1 MKSGRCFM
9 LALCCLALLS
19 GCGKSSNSTTPASAS
34 TAQQKVTQA
43 NAALENILYTL
54 AHSTTSPTRPSDLD
68 FRTPEGLYR
77 EALALEPGNLDANF
91 GVSVLGL
98 MVLTS
103 DTEVNAAFD
112 EWSQYLQG
120 KVPFQAKASPMR
132 PFGIPLAPLG
142 DPSSLRLPF
151 RSIPL
156 ALVGETRLATLTV
169 DPQLSRAQAILH
181 DRVLPR
187 LNEAIARLAVVGASP
202 GYQFIVTPR
211 MQGDPGAA
219 PAEID
224 RTDIL
229 AMRAAVSLLAAIC
242 HVAVSYNLS
251 FQSYDQVGLVQ
262 ALTPGSGWLALASD
276 GSTQMSSAYSATLDA
291 IDGVSAATT
300 SLLAE
305 TDDQSDDVIKMTRV
319 QAESVLA
326 EIPNVRAGFTGGWY
340 VTADWDANTSTPD
353 VTLLVRPATLLNAP
367 VPDWKDLLPPYTP
380 SAVQRPYTVNYWFE
394 YSPDTA
400 IVEIP
405 STGYYSGGY
414 SLSRFA
420 DGTTY
425 EYSYGSPELTAAMQ
439 RVVGR
444 QHARISVVP
453 GWTGTFSCSAY
464 FNGTLTAGL
473 QSIPV
478 EGNDSYETAA
488 VSVWVPV
495 ITWQAPSY
503 SEWVAGWPDPTLHG
517 LLPEMTTP
525 DQLMTT
531 FGMSAARWKQELVL
545 DWTRSAGAG
554 VHYITEPRH
563 ATRPA
568 AARVRVAGVV
578 R

>member
-19 GCGKSSNSTTPASAS
+19 GCGKSSNSTTSANTS

-54 AHSTTSPTRPSDLD
+54 AHPTTTPTRPSDID

-77 EALALEPGNLDANF
+77 EALALDPGNLDANF

-98 MVLTS
+98 LVLTS

-112 EWSQYLQG
+112 EWDQYLQG

-142 DPSSLRLPF
+142 DPASLRLPF
-151 RSIPL
+151 RTIPL

-187 LNEAIARLAVVGASP
+187 LNEAITRLAVVGASP

-229 AMRAAVSLLAAIC
+229 AMRAAASLLAAIC

-251 FQSYDQVGLVQ
+251 FQSYDQASLVQ

-276 GSTQMSSAYSATLDA
+276 GAAQMSAAYSATLDA
-291 IDGVSAATT
+291 IDGVSAAAT

-305 TDDQSDDVIKMTRV
+305 TDDQSDDVIKMTAV

-326 EIPNVRAGFTGGWY
+326 EIPNVRAGFSGGWY
-340 VTADWDANTSTPD
+340 VTADWDGNTSTPD
-353 VTLLVRPATLLNAP
+353 VTLLVRPATLFNAP
-367 VPDWKDLLPPYTP
+367 VQDWKNLLPSYTP
-380 SAVQRPYTVNYWFE
+380 SAKQEPYSVNYWYEFA
-394 YSPDTA
+394 PDTA
-400 IVEIP
+400 YVDVP
-405 STGYYSGGY
+405 STNYYSGGY
-414 SLSRFA
+414 TLSLHS
-420 DGTTY
+420 DGTWY
-425 EYSYGSPELTAAMQ
+425 EYSYGSPELSAALK

-444 QHARISVVP
+444 QHDRIAALP
-453 GWTGTFSCSAY
+453 GWTGAFSGSAY
-464 FNGTLTAGL
+464 FNNTLTAGL

-478 EGNDSYETAA
+478 EGNDTYETAA

-495 ITWQAPSY
+495 ITWQAASY

-517 LLPEMTTP
+517 LLPEIQTP

-531 FGMSAARWKQELVL
+531 FGMNAARWKQELVL
-545 DWTRSAGAG
+545 DWTRSAGGG
-554 VHYITEPRH
+554 VYHMAEPRH
-563 ATRPA
+563 ATRPSS
-568 AARVRVAGVV
+568 ARARVAGLV